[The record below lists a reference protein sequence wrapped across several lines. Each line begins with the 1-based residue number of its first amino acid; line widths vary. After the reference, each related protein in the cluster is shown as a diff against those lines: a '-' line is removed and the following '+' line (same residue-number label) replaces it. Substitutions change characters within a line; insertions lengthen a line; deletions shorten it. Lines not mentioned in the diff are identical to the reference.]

1 MYVPLSLLVG
11 YIERPD
17 VLSLVGSDDADV
29 NITARALEMRH
40 TRDTIKMDKQRGWT
54 SSVLGPT
61 KSLNIPATMA
71 SLTNCTA
78 SFSYGK
84 SREIRCVCGC
94 DKLTA

>member
-11 YIERPD
+11 HIERPD

-29 NITARALEMRH
+29 HVTARALEIRQTH
-40 TRDTIKMDKQRGWT
+40 TRYQDERAEVGLHL
-54 SSVLGPT
+54 VLGPT
-61 KSLNIPATMA
+61 KSLNIPAAMA

-84 SREIRCVCGC
+84 NHRENVCVG
-94 DKLTA
+94 ARN